1 MRLVVCKT
9 LFCLSFPNYVPLF
22 QLTELWDYP
31 KISVPSKKGDGKY
44 YFSMNSG
51 LQNQSVIYVQEDLQ
65 SEPKV
70 FFDPNTLSEDGTIRH
85 APNHNVTTLSQL
97 NKSIPLVGRLRISIS
112 NSELPQT
119 AK

>member
-1 MRLVVCKT
+1 MRLVSCKT

-70 FFDPNTLSEDGTIRH
+70 FFDRNTLSEDGTISLARSSFSESGKLW
-85 APNHNVTTLSQL
+85 AYGLS
-97 NKSIPLVGRLRISIS
+97 KSGSDWFDIHLR
-112 NSELPQT
+112 NLET
-119 AK
+119 G

>member
-85 APNHNVTTLSQL
+85 APNHIVTSLSKL
-97 NKSIPLVGRLRISIS
+97 NKTSFWLDD
-112 NSELPQT
+112 
-119 AK
+119 